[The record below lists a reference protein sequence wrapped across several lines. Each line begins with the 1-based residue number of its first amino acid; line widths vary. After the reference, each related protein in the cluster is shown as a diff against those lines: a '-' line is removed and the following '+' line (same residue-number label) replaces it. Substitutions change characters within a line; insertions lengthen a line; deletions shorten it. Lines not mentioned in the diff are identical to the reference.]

1 MLSAF
6 IQGDRLGVTAAST
19 SFLPISQPT
28 FLEAE
33 IGFLLRGDGER
44 GQMPAP

>member
-1 MLSAF
+1 MLSGF
-6 IQGDRLGVTAAST
+6 IQGDRLRATAAST
-19 SFLPISQPT
+19 SLPISKPT